1 MPVHLQEAYADLE
14 HRPGDFPIAERVASD
29 CLSLPLFPEMTDEQ
43 QDRVVAAL
51 HEILMDGSRGSIM
64 SHSLQGSVVLV
75 TGGAG
80 LIGSH
85 IVDL

>member
-1 MPVHLQEAYADLE
+1 
-14 HRPGDFPIAERVASD
+14 
-29 CLSLPLFPEMTDEQ
+29 
-43 QDRVVAAL
+43 
-51 HEILMDGSRGSIM
+51 M

-85 IVDL
+85 IVELFADKSSGNPGPG